1 MPDDALPH
9 FATPVRCRTRITS
22 SAIVCHRPISSD
34 FVLPET
40 PTPSHPVVTSMS
52 KLANISDASDQ
63 EVVTRAREG
72 DEDAYHEMVR
82 RYGPLV
88 FDVIYGVVGQ
98 REQAEDL
105 TQETFVKAFEA
116 LEQQDPDRK
125 PSAWIL
131 RIANNTAIDYVRR
144 KRPDSTRSHLTLT
157 PGYIKSRAMPTPTPQ
172 GTPTGNM
179 DVRQFAAAYERAVQR
194 LRPAYRRC
202 FVLYY
207 VEELTYDEI
216 ADIMNVPRGTVG
228 TYLHRARAELKR
240 MLETT
245 PRAPTA

>member
-1 MPDDALPH
+1 MTKPPDL
-9 FATPVRCRTRITS
+9 
-22 SAIVCHRPISSD
+22 
-34 FVLPET
+34 
-40 PTPSHPVVTSMS
+40 
-52 KLANISDASDQ
+52 SDASDR
-63 EVVTRAREG
+63 EVMTRAREG

-157 PGYIKSRAMPTPTPQ
+157 PGYIERRARPTPTPR
-172 GTPTGNM
+172 GTPTGKT
-179 DVRQFAAAYERAVQR
+179 DLHEFTAAYKRALRR
-194 LRPAYRRC
+194 LRPTHRRC
-202 FVLYY
+202 FVLRY
-207 VEELTYDEI
+207 VEERSYREI
-216 ADIMNVPRGTVG
+216 ARTMNGGLVTVEPDKIPFFQG
-228 TYLHRARAELKR
+228 LGDSVEEGAFG
-240 MLETT
+240 
-245 PRAPTA
+245 